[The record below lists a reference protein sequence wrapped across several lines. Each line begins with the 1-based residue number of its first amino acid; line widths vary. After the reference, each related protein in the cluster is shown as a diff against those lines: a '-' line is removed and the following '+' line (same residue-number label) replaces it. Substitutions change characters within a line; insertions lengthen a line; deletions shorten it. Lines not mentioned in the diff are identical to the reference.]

1 MSRGYR
7 TTPERQGPDDQI
19 AVTMQDKKALVKA
32 NAFSKPL
39 VFQGNE
45 YPPGQK
51 SAHLSVNSENEP
63 RALLCQSAQKAPRP
77 NMHKF

>member
-7 TTPERQGPDDQI
+7 TTPELQGPDDQI
-19 AVTMQDKKALVKA
+19 TVTMQDKKALVKA

-45 YPPGQK
+45 YLPGQK